1 MQEFLTKGLI
11 TSANMPLFIVGIA
24 LCVIIPYLLGSLNFG
39 VIISKLR
46 YRDDVRTHG
55 SGNAGMTNMLR
66 TYGKSAALI
75 TLLGDLVK
83 AIASA
88 VFGLI
93 LMPGDGFAYIAGIA
107 CMLGHAFPIYF
118 KFKGGKGVVVA
129 LGTMLV
135 LNPKVCGACLL
146 IWILVVSFSKY
157 VSLSS
162 MIAASLFPLINFFWP
177 FWFQPHPVQTISS
190 VIMAVLIVWLHREN
204 IVRLMKGTENKF
216 SLKKKPENIRNKLK

>member
-1 MQEFLTKGLI
+1 MQEFLTKGII
-11 TSANMPLFIVGIA
+11 TTENMPLFIVGIV
-24 LCVIIPYLLGSLNFG
+24 LCVVIPYLLGSLNFG

-75 TLLGDLVK
+75 TLLGDLLK
-83 AIASA
+83 AMVSSA
-88 VFGLI
+88 VGLI

-107 CMLGHAFPIYF
+107 CMVGHAFPIYF

-135 LNPKVCGACLL
+135 LNPAVCGACLL
-146 IWILVVSFSKY
+146 IWILIVSFTKY

-162 MIAASLFPLINFFWP
+162 MTAAAIFPLINFFWP
-177 FWFQPHPVQTISS
+177 FWFEPHPIQTISS
-190 VIMAVLIVWLHREN
+190 VVIAVFIVWLHREN
-204 IVRLMKGTENKF
+204 IVRLAKGTENKF
-216 SLKKKPENIRNKLK
+216 SLKKKPENLRNKLK

>member
-11 TSANMPLFIVGIA
+11 TSANMPLFILGIA

-39 VIISKLR
+39 VIISRLR
-46 YRDDVRTHG
+46 YRDDVRKHG

-83 AIASA
+83 AIVSA

-107 CMLGHAFPIYF
+107 CMFGHAFPVYF

-190 VIMAVLIVWLHREN
+190 VIMAAFIVFLHREN
-204 IVRLMKGTENKF
+204 IVRLVKGTENKF

>member
-1 MQEFLTKGLI
+1 
-11 TSANMPLFIVGIA
+11 
-24 LCVIIPYLLGSLNFG
+24 
-39 VIISKLR
+39 
-46 YRDDVRTHG
+46 
-55 SGNAGMTNMLR
+55 MLR

-107 CMLGHAFPIYF
+107 CMVGHAFPIYF

-135 LNPKVCGACLL
+135 LNPSVCGICLL
-146 IWILVVSFSKY
+146 IWILVVSFTKY

-162 MIAASLFPLINFFWP
+162 MLAATVFPLVNYFLP
-177 FWFQPHPVQTISS
+177 FWFMPHPMQTIAS
-190 VIMAVLIVWLHREN
+190 VVIAVFIVWLHREN
-204 IVRLMKGTENKF
+204 IVRLAKGTENK
-216 SLKKKPENIRNKLK
+216 LGRKKPENIRNKLDSNKTK

>member
-1 MQEFLTKGLI
+1 MQEFLTKGII
-11 TSANMPLFIVGIA
+11 TFENTPLFIVGII

-46 YRDDVRTHG
+46 YRDDVRSHG

-66 TYGKSAALI
+66 TYGKSAAVI

-83 AIASA
+83 AMVSA
-88 VFGLI
+88 AFGLI
-93 LMPGDGFAYIAGIA
+93 LMPGDGFAYIAGLA
-107 CMLGHAFPIYF
+107 CMVGHAFPVYF

-135 LNPKVCGACLL
+135 LNPAVCGACLL
-146 IWILVVSFSKY
+146 IWILLFSFTKY

-162 MIAASLFPLINFFWP
+162 MTAAVLFPLINFFWP
-177 FWFQPHPVQTISS
+177 FWFAPHPVQTIVS
-190 VIMAVLIVWLHREN
+190 VLMAVFIIVLHREN
-204 IVRLMKGTENKF
+204 IVRLAKGTENKIN
-216 SLKKKPENIRNKLK
+216 LKKKPENIRNKLK

>member
-39 VIISKLR
+39 VIISKIR
-46 YRDDVRTHG
+46 YRDDVRKHG

-66 TYGKSAALI
+66 TYGKRAAVI

-83 AIASA
+83 AMVSA
-88 VFGLI
+88 AFGLI

-107 CMLGHAFPIYF
+107 CMVGHAFPIYF
-118 KFKGGKGVVVA
+118 HFKGGKGVVVA

-146 IWILVVSFSKY
+146 IWILVISFSKY

-177 FWFQPHPVQTISS
+177 FWFKPHPIQTIAS
-190 VIMAVLIVWLHREN
+190 VIMAVFIVFLHREN
-204 IVRLMKGTENKF
+204 IVRLIKGTENKF

>member
-162 MIAASLFPLINFFWP
+162 MMAASLFPLINFFWP
-177 FWFQPHPVQTISS
+177 FWFEPHPIQTISS
-190 VIMAVLIVWLHREN
+190 VVMAVLIVWLHREN

>member
-39 VIISKLR
+39 VIISRLR
-46 YRDDVRTHG
+46 YRDDVRKHG

-107 CMLGHAFPIYF
+107 CMFGHAFPVYF

-190 VIMAVLIVWLHREN
+190 VIMAAFIVFLHREN
-204 IVRLMKGTENKF
+204 IVRLVKGTENKF

>member
-11 TSANMPLFIVGIA
+11 TSENMPLFIVGIV

-46 YRDDVRTHG
+46 YRDDVRSHG

-66 TYGKSAALI
+66 TYGKRAAVI
-75 TLLGDLVK
+75 TLLGDLLK
-83 AIASA
+83 AVVSA
-88 VFGLI
+88 IFGLI

-107 CMLGHAFPIYF
+107 CMVGHAFPVYF

-146 IWILVVSFSKY
+146 IWILVISFSKY

-177 FWFQPHPVQTISS
+177 FWFAPHPVQTISS
-190 VIMAVLIVWLHREN
+190 VIMAVFIVFLHREN